1 MARVSGSSRL
11 FNISSTRVR
20 NELPPHPPVNH
31 PEKYGQASRVTKNDR
46 DVKMSTENNYKWE
59 FSSRFRRGCFGWRSE
74 PAITRIKEAVA
85 EISKVARKDQILGA
99 MGAVLFLEKLSPA
112 LERVDSSSGAIGTAV
127 NNAIEKLTPVIAKA
141 PADDKLRLR
150 WLERLWEAVREDD
163 IPYIEQ
169 LTVQWGELCGTS
181 RTASIWAD
189 QLINLVRMSWS
200 SDPELRGYFKGTPA
214 CFSAL
219 FKADRNGEILD
230 LLKLAPYKSWHYRR
244 WGVKA
249 LSAMGKKDE
258 ALQYAE
264 GSRGINES
272 PSEIARACEEILLS
286 DGLIEEAYRRYAI
299 EANRKTTNLATFRA
313 IAQKYPDK
321 NPREIL
327 IDLATNSPGE
337 EGKWFA
343 AAKSAGLYL
352 EALELANSSPCDPKT
367 LTRAARDMAESEPH
381 FAIEAGM
388 TALKWLVAG
397 YGYEVTSDDVRS
409 AYSHTMKAAETAR
422 CQPETFERIR
432 TLVAGETSGERF
444 VTRIL
449 GQTLGLNQ
457 RV

>member
-1 MARVSGSSRL
+1 
-11 FNISSTRVR
+11 
-20 NELPPHPPVNH
+20 
-31 PEKYGQASRVTKNDR
+31 
-46 DVKMSTENNYKWE
+46 MSTENSYKWE

-127 NNAIEKLTPVIAKA
+127 NNAIEKLTPLIAKA
-141 PADDKLRLR
+141 PADEKLRLR
-150 WLERLWEAVREDD
+150 WLELLWEAVQEDD

-189 QLINLVRMSWS
+189 QLIDLVRISWS

-219 FKADRNGEILD
+219 FKADRNEGILD
-230 LLKLAPYKSWHYRR
+230 LLKLAPYKSWHYRQ

-249 LSAMGKKDE
+249 LSAMGRKDE

-264 GSRGINES
+264 DSRGINES

-286 DGLIEEAYRRYAI
+286 DGLSEEAYRRYAI

-327 IDLATNSPGE
+327 IDLAANSPGE

-343 AAKSAGLYL
+343 AAKSAGLYR

-367 LTRAARDMAESEPH
+367 LARAARDMAETEPR
-381 FAIEAGM
+381 FAIEAGLA
-388 TALKWLVAG
+388 ALKWLVAG
-397 YGYEVTSDDVRS
+397 YGYDVTSDDVKS

-432 TLVAGETSGERF
+432 TLVAGETYGERF
-444 VTRIL
+444 VTRSL